1 MSQADLSHHVYIIE
15 CCDGT
20 LYTGYAR
27 NVEER
32 VKTHNEGKGAKY
44 TRGRRPV
51 RLLYSEN
58 CASRSAAL
66 RREQE
71 IKAKPRAAK
80 LSLIRESGKQGL

>member
-1 MSQADLSHHVYIIE
+1 MSHEDLAHHVYIIE

-32 VKTHNEGKGAKY
+32 VKVHNEGKGAKY

-51 RLLYSEN
+51 RLLYSETCTN
-58 CASRSAAL
+58 KSAAL
-66 RREQE
+66 RRERE
-71 IKAKPRAAK
+71 IKAKARKAK
-80 LSLIRESGKQGL
+80 LRLIEGNGKQGL